1 MTNGKKSLKGLRL
14 NQKKA
19 ATVIKLAQRWA
30 RVTANNEKQLNLNGK
45 KNKYNLE
52 IVIFLKIYIY
62 IYIIS

>member
-45 KNKYNLE
+45 KKQ
-52 IVIFLKIYIY
+52 I
-62 IYIIS
+62 